1 MNAGFKRNLL
11 SRDALFTGFC
21 GGVAGVLV
29 DADHLFW
36 GYRAWHLPLFVL
48 SCLVLIGCFAYI
60 GGLYLRLVLKKK
72 RKIIRD

>member
-1 MNAGFKRNLL
+1 MNAGFARNLL
-11 SRDALFTGFC
+11 SRDALLIGLY

-36 GYRAWHLPLFVL
+36 GYRAWHLPLFAL

-60 GGLYLRLVLKKK
+60 GGLYLCLVLKRK
-72 RKIIRD
+72 RKTIRN